1 MPIHPRHCNPLPAYG
16 ITQMPDQAFA
26 QQKEALV
33 AIKSEDDQ
41 ATSLKSGGDSPKSS
55 GSSGTKALCTQCRQ
69 HVHTHYRGKQTKAK
83 AFRGESDYGAI
94 YGASLPQFLCGECA
108 KECYKRDYQVFGY
121 CYKMRTGIMC
131 EVGVDSGEGDEDINI
146 TACHAVMI
154 MTISSFLLPF
164 QNLFHP
170 DPALRANTLCDCNTR
185 ATYGFLSDGS
195 YRYCIGCAQH
205 ACRTRDGYYEAAIDL
220 NHLQGW

>member
-26 QQKEALV
+26 QQKEVLV

-146 TACHAVMI
+146 TACHACDDNDDLLFLA
-154 MTISSFLLPF
+154 SFPE
-164 QNLFHP
+164 P
-170 DPALRANTLCDCNTR
+170 VPPRP
-185 ATYGFLSDGS
+185 
-195 YRYCIGCAQH
+195 CI
-205 ACRTRDGYYEAAIDL
+205 ACQYPL
-220 NHLQGW
+220 